1 MKILW
6 YECRKILNGKMLL
19 FLMLFTMLFYNMF
32 MGVVSHPDD
41 SASCD
46 AQNDLVAILKEEY
59 GYSTFLPYEDFGVVE
74 KIRQEQIR
82 KLDVLVQESAI
93 LKEAGITSYGKLRAI
108 ELEEMAEDVYE
119 EMARI
124 DFEDGI
130 RQVFL
135 KQHIESLYEMMEF
148 HPIMGVENGKEI
160 EAADTFLSH
169 SEEDGYSKD
178 AVDRVAGVIKENQLS
193 LLPVSVLFHLEEDFP
208 KFGVLLLISCLL
220 LILPYQVKE
229 RQAGVNP
236 LFAVSNTG
244 RELWRKRYRSA
255 LVSCFGVC
263 ILQFLIFCAI
273 LAKSDILQYWNYSVN
288 GNGSDFYWLD
298 MNLGSYLI
306 LKTVLYSMI
315 ALGVMTVF
323 YLISRLSA
331 NYIVGT
337 AVGVPTVV
345 LFGILTINYTKSF
358 LNVTKSIEYDLMR
371 PIGFTAILLGL
382 AVAIVYGL
390 RRWDQRRDIFV

>member
-1 MKILW
+1 M
-6 YECRKILNGKMLL
+6 
-19 FLMLFTMLFYNMF
+19 
-32 MGVVSHPDD
+32 
-41 SASCD
+41 
-46 AQNDLVAILKEEY
+46 
-59 GYSTFLPYEDFGVVE
+59 
-74 KIRQEQIR
+74 
-82 KLDVLVQESAI
+82 
-93 LKEAGITSYGKLRAI
+93 
-108 ELEEMAEDVYE
+108 
-119 EMARI
+119 
-124 DFEDGI
+124 
-130 RQVFL
+130 
-135 KQHIESLYEMMEF
+135 
-148 HPIMGVENGKEI
+148 
-160 EAADTFLSH
+160 
-169 SEEDGYSKD
+169 
-178 AVDRVAGVIKENQLS
+178 
-193 LLPVSVLFHLEEDFP
+193 
-208 KFGVLLLISCLL
+208 
-220 LILPYQVKE
+220 
-229 RQAGVNP
+229 
-236 LFAVSNTG
+236 
-244 RELWRKRYRSA
+244 
-255 LVSCFGVC
+255 
-263 ILQFLIFCAI
+263 
-273 LAKSDILQYWNYSVN
+273 N